1 MSSNNAVIKTW
12 FAQPILEVFDL
23 ISEDENENLIKQIE
37 FIKSNTQSGGKGWNT
52 NVYNTYEKFS
62 LHTSDFFNNLIT
74 KIEYNTDKFA
84 LQLGS
89 EAEYKVNESWFNFY
103 NKYDYQEYHYHPFS
117 FFSAIYFFKNPE
129 NAGKTI
135 FKSYEEPNMLPLKNL
150 IRNKLSQSNCDYSPS
165 ARTLLIFKSNLLHM
179 VSQSQSDEPRI
190 TASFNLV

>member
-23 ISEDENENLIKQIE
+23 ISEDENKNLIKQIE
-37 FIKSNTQSGGKGWNT
+37 FIKSNTQSGGEGWNT

-62 LHTSDFFNNLIT
+62 LHTSDFFSNLIT
-74 KIEYNTDKFA
+74 KIEYHTDKFA

-89 EAEYKVNESWFNFY
+89 EAEYKVSESWFNYY
-103 NKYDYQEYHYHPFS
+103 NKYDYQEYHCHPLS
-117 FFSAIYFFKNPE
+117 LFSAIYFFKNPE
-129 NAGKTI
+129 NSGKTI

>member
-37 FIKSNTQSGGKGWNT
+37 FIKSNTQSGGEGWNT

-89 EAEYKVNESWFNFY
+89 EAEYKVNESW
-103 NKYDYQEYHYHPFS
+103 K
-117 FFSAIYFFKNPE
+117 
-129 NAGKTI
+129 
-135 FKSYEEPNMLPLKNL
+135 
-150 IRNKLSQSNCDYSPS
+150 
-165 ARTLLIFKSNLLHM
+165 
-179 VSQSQSDEPRI
+179 
-190 TASFNLV
+190 

>member
-37 FIKSNTQSGGKGWNT
+37 FIKSNTQSGGEGWNT

-62 LHTSDFFNNLIT
+62 LHTSDFFSNLIT
-74 KIEYNTDKFA
+74 KIEYHTDKFA

-89 EAEYKVNESWFNFY
+89 EAEYKVSESWFNYY
-103 NKYDYQEYHYHPFS
+103 NKYDYQEYHCHPLS
-117 FFSAIYFFKNPE
+117 LFSAIYFFKNPE